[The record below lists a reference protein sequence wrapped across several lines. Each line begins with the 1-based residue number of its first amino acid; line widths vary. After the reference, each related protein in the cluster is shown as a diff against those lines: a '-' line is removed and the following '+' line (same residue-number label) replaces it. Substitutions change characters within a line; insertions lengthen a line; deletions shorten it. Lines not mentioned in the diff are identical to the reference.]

1 MPVKNKDLVIVD
13 KIKEN
18 EQLKKEIEELK
29 KENEE
34 LKKGNEVLKKIRT
47 ELTEII
53 IDYELN
59 KI

>member
-1 MPVKNKDLVIVD
+1 MPVRNKSLVIVD
-13 KIKEN
+13 QI
-18 EQLKKEIEELK
+18 KEIEQLK

-34 LKKGNEVLKKIRT
+34 LKKENEQLKKIRT

-59 KI
+59 K